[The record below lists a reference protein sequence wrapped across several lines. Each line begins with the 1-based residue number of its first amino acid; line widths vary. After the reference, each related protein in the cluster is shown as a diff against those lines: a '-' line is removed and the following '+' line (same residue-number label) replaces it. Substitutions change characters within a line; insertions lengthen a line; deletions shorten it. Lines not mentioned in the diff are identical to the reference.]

1 MVFGL
6 TAITGAA
13 GTHWIYVAAD
23 FPVFGRTRACTFLQ
37 VYVCVCVY
45 TLSVLAFPS
54 IGNAGMTS
62 LDTVAVSWLFTSS
75 RWTGKYMLF
84 SVYMYCESQNS
95 ACLSLSNLRLS
106 QI

>member
-13 GTHWIYVAAD
+13 GTHWIYVAVAC
-23 FPVFGRTRACTFLQ
+23 PVFGHTRACTFLQ

-45 TLSVLAFPS
+45 TQSVHACPN

-62 LDTVAVSWLFTSS
+62 VNTVAVSWLFTSN